1 MREIRFRAWCKKGK
15 GFIQGFNMVNFHSYY
30 TKGLEPEIY
39 RYSVRWKL
47 SDIILMQYTGLEDNS
62 GIGIYEG
69 DITNNGV
76 IVWVQEDEESEFVGW
91 HLQDTHKSKYDCYEI
106 HSFYAFTTP
115 FEVIGNIY
123 ENPELLEVK

>member
-69 DITNNGV
+69 DIIKLENACDNSIYEVV
-76 IVWVQEDEESEFVGW
+76 IKNCTLRLRHNEKLYYDERVFAESI
-91 HLQDTHKSKYDCYEI
+91 T
-106 HSFYAFTTP
+106 
-115 FEVIGNIY
+115 EVIGNIM
-123 ENPELLEVK
+123 ENPELLGGKQ